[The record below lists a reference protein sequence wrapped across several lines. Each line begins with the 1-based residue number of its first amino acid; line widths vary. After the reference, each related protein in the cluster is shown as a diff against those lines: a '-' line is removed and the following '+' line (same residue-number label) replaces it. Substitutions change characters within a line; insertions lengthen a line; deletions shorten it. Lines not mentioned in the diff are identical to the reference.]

1 MRSRQRPTAAA
12 TQSDDDNDNNSRF
25 DDMGIVYRD
34 HKIIDDDDVPD
45 VPITQPLSIEDD
57 DDDGNKD
64 LLHQNSSDE
73 FHSLHRHPAY
83 TPQMFKT
90 HPHLAVLP
98 VLLLEFLALA
108 LTRAVLPSLLLKRY
122 GSRTYIIMGG
132 AECIRGIFAFFA
144 CPLFGKL
151 SDVYGRR
158 PCLLITV
165 VGTLAPVC
173 SLAFWKPDS
182 GYDDKSSIGMTA
194 ELSDNLT
201 TLETDHILDGIDAGD
216 ASSEGGSWFPTL
228 FFGMD
233 SQQQFSINILPSL
246 HRIDVFVM
254 LFALSG
260 VFASTFTL
268 TFAYI
273 SDVVKDRDGRVS
285 AYGLALATFGLSFTV
300 GPLLGGYFANVND
313 DGKGQGGRSFLKLVN
328 TDDDNESSSPEQH
341 EQSSGDIHPI
351 GQHRVFVM
359 TLVLAV
365 LDLSIGM
372 TAELSDNLTT
382 LETDHILDGIDA
394 GDASSEGGSWFPTL
408 FFGMDSQQQFSIN
421 ILPSLHR
428 IDVFVMLFALSG
440 VFASTF
446 TLTFAY
452 ISDVVKDRDGR
463 VSAYGLALATFGLSF
478 TVGPLLGGYFANV
491 NDDGKGQGGRSF
503 LKLVNTD
510 DDNESSSPEQ
520 HEQSSGD
527 IHPIGQHRVFVM
539 TLVLAVLDLCYIH
552 FILPESLNHSKRNE
566 YENSVSASR
575 SSEIGGVSTTA
586 MAETSSTSNVA
597 LPGGVGVSRRASSSW
612 WNPMDS
618 IHYLTTDPLLSS
630 IGRITIL
637 YYTALHAV
645 VSTLIL
651 YAARQFQLGPHRL
664 GELMAALG
672 LSTMLSEA
680 VLVRI
685 AIPALGEPRSM
696 RVGLISFTLQCIL
709 LAVAGSPWHLFMC
722 AVLAI
727 PGNLVYPSIT
737 SLVSTSVKPE
747 MVGRALG
754 SINGVKSLTEGLGPL
769 LFGTLLTISEHDA
782 LPGWPYF
789 IAAIMSALAWH
800 ATKALPE
807 DTTERTGYYPAR
819 DDVDYE
825 EMEPFNEKDNA

>member
-365 LDLSIGM
+365 LDL
-372 TAELSDNLTT
+372 
-382 LETDHILDGIDA
+382 
-394 GDASSEGGSWFPTL
+394 
-408 FFGMDSQQQFSIN
+408 
-421 ILPSLHR
+421 
-428 IDVFVMLFALSG
+428 
-440 VFASTF
+440 
-446 TLTFAY
+446 
-452 ISDVVKDRDGR
+452 
-463 VSAYGLALATFGLSF
+463 
-478 TVGPLLGGYFANV
+478 
-491 NDDGKGQGGRSF
+491 
-503 LKLVNTD
+503 
-510 DDNESSSPEQ
+510 
-520 HEQSSGD
+520 
-527 IHPIGQHRVFVM
+527 
-539 TLVLAVLDLCYIH
+539 CYIH
-552 FILPESLNHSKRNE
+552 FILPESLNLSKRNE

>member
-365 LDLSIGM
+365 LDL
-372 TAELSDNLTT
+372 
-382 LETDHILDGIDA
+382 
-394 GDASSEGGSWFPTL
+394 
-408 FFGMDSQQQFSIN
+408 
-421 ILPSLHR
+421 
-428 IDVFVMLFALSG
+428 
-440 VFASTF
+440 
-446 TLTFAY
+446 
-452 ISDVVKDRDGR
+452 
-463 VSAYGLALATFGLSF
+463 
-478 TVGPLLGGYFANV
+478 
-491 NDDGKGQGGRSF
+491 
-503 LKLVNTD
+503 
-510 DDNESSSPEQ
+510 
-520 HEQSSGD
+520 
-527 IHPIGQHRVFVM
+527 
-539 TLVLAVLDLCYIH
+539 CYIH

-575 SSEIGGVSTTA
+575 SSERGGVSTTA